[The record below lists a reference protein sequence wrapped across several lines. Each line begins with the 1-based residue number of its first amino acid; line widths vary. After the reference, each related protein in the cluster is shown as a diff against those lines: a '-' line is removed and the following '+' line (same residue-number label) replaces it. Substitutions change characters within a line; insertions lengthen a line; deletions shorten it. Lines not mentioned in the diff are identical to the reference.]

1 MSALRAPA
9 SPGTRP
15 AAAPRRAPLTSLP
28 GGAADRGRRLD
39 AVRAPLQATSGV
51 PFLVLCALILA
62 GALLAAL
69 LLNTSMARGSYD
81 AARLQAEV
89 GRVAQDVQ
97 GKQEQLRAAEASLAE
112 RAAQLGMVP
121 AEELTMI
128 SVEERATVGIDEGDA
143 KAGSAGTP

>member
-9 SPGTRP
+9 TPGTRP

>member
-9 SPGTRP
+9 TPGTRP
-15 AAAPRRAPLTSLP
+15 APGRRAPLTSLP

-51 PFLVLCALILA
+51 PFLVLCALVLA

-69 LLNTSMARGSYD
+69 LLNTSMARGSYE

-97 GKQEQLRAAEASLAE
+97 TSQEQLRAAEASLAD
-112 RAAQLGMVP
+112 RATKLGMVP
-121 AEELTMI
+121 AEDPTMI
-128 SVEERATVGIDEGDA
+128 SVEQRAKVGIGETGAKGDQEA
-143 KAGSAGTP
+143 P

>member
-1 MSALRAPA
+1 MSALRAPVA
-9 SPGTRP
+9 PGTRP
-15 AAAPRRAPLTSLP
+15 GTAPRRAPLTSLP

-62 GALLAAL
+62 GALLAVL
-69 LLNTSMARGSYD
+69 LLNTSMARGSYE

-97 GKQEQLRAAEASLAE
+97 GKQEDLRAAEASLAD
-112 RAAQLGMVP
+112 RATKLGMVP
-121 AEELTMI
+121 AEDPTMI
-128 SVEERATVGIDEGDA
+128 SIEKRATVGIGEGDA
-143 KAGSAGTP
+143 KAGTAGTR

>member
-51 PFLVLCALILA
+51 PFLVLCAVILA
-62 GALLAAL
+62 GALLTAL
-69 LLNTSMARGSYD
+69 LLNTSMARGSYE
-81 AARLQAEV
+81 ASRLQAEV
-89 GRVAQDVQ
+89 GQVAQDVQ
-97 GKQEQLRAAEASLAE
+97 TQQEKLRAAEASLAE
-112 RAAQLGMVP
+112 RATKLGMVP
-121 AEELTMI
+121 AEDPTMI
-128 SVEERATVGIDEGDA
+128 SVEKRAKVGIGDA
-143 KAGSAGTP
+143 ETP

>member
-51 PFLVLCALILA
+51 PFLVLCAVILA

-69 LLNTSMARGSYD
+69 LLNTSMARGSYE
-81 AARLQAEV
+81 ASRLQAEV
-89 GRVAQDVQ
+89 GHVAQDVQ
-97 GKQEQLRAAEASLAE
+97 SHQEKLRAAEASLAE
-112 RAAQLGMVP
+112 RATRLGMVP
-121 AEELTMI
+121 AEDPTMI
-128 SVEERATVGIDEGDA
+128 SIEKRAKVGVGEADA
-143 KAGSAGTP
+143 GADATLGP